1 MSSLSRGGGDNIIM
15 VKEFGFGG
23 VVAGFVWKSLKSFFF
38 FGGGQRSPPKDE
50 MSCLACINIEHETED
65 NTNAAKTSNI
75 EELKIQYL

>member
-38 FGGGQRSPPKDE
+38 FGGGGKDPPPKTK
-50 MSCLACINIEHETED
+50 CHVLPA
-65 NTNAAKTSNI
+65 
-75 EELKIQYL
+75 

>member
-38 FGGGQRSPPKDE
+38 FGGGAKIPPQRRNV
-50 MSCLACINIEHETED
+50 MSCAVTAEKKVASNLSVFLQR
-65 NTNAAKTSNI
+65 NTTKVRRN
-75 EELKIQYL
+75 